1 MKRNIIIVISLI
13 VVILFIYNK
22 LTNYSTALKLNWN
35 IKLPSS
41 AKITEIYENS
51 AEPNCLGDGVRY
63 HIFSYKKEELIKK
76 MFNWS
81 TEETELL
88 YCDSYS
94 QCINEWLNKIE
105 TPKEYFPDCST
116 CKYWYDKQEDNSEI
130 IIIWDDKKDKLYVIE
145 SFL

>member
-51 AEPNCLGDGVRY
+51 AEPSFHGDGIRY
-63 HIFSYKKEELIKK
+63 HIFSYK
-76 MFNWS
+76 FHYHN
-81 TEETELL
+81 
-88 YCDSYS
+88 
-94 QCINEWLNKIE
+94 
-105 TPKEYFPDCST
+105 
-116 CKYWYDKQEDNSEI
+116 
-130 IIIWDDKKDKLYVIE
+130 VIHH
-145 SFL
+145 